1 MAPVAADSVEGYW
14 EMTTTID
21 WCESNYV
28 ASHYIA
34 EWSNTWSNFVT
45 IGVCMFGMANFKGRY
60 APILTLALALLFIPI
75 MIATGTRLELRFK
88 LA

>member
-1 MAPVAADSVEGYW
+1 MAPVAADSAEGYW

-60 APILTLALALLFIPI
+60 APMLTISLFYSYPS
-75 MIATGTRLELRFK
+75 
-88 LA
+88 